1 VPLAVAYLLFL
12 VPYAGWLL
20 GPLALG
26 VEALTAMGDER
37 GMRIGDL
44 LARTYTVQADAAVP
58 VSEAASEVPAADV
71 RGNDTSP

>member
-1 VPLAVAYLLFL
+1 
-12 VPYAGWLL
+12 
-20 GPLALG
+20 
-26 VEALTAMGDER
+26 MGDER

-58 VSEAASEVPAADV
+58 DTEAAASEVPAADV